1 MMVQSARN
9 LAAAACLLTFGLL
22 AAGPVLAQ
30 SATEAEVPP
39 PAIEQGAPAYDERLL
54 RLAEIIGSVD
64 YLRNLCNPDGETEWR
79 ASMQALL
86 DDEAAGEPTR
96 HAKLTAG
103 FNRGYR
109 AFASVYTTCTPSAVA
124 ADERYRREGAT
135 LAAEIVARYGN

>member
-1 MMVQSARN
+1 MMAQTARK
-9 LAAAACLLTFGLL
+9 LATTACVLTFGLL

-30 SATEAEVPP
+30 TAAEEET
-39 PAIEQGAPAYDERLL
+39 PAPVIEQGAPPYDERLL
-54 RLAEIIGSVD
+54 RLAEIIGSID
-64 YLRNLCNPDGETEWR
+64 YLRNLCNSSSETEWR

-86 DDEAAGEPTR
+86 DGEAAGEPSR

-109 AFASVYTTCTPSAVA
+109 TFASVYTTCTPSAVA

>member
-1 MMVQSARN
+1 MVRTARQF
-9 LAAAACLLTFGLL
+9 AAAACVLTFSLL
-22 AAGPVLAQ
+22 APGSVAAQ
-30 SATEAEVPP
+30 SADEAEAPAAVVEPRVPP
-39 PAIEQGAPAYDERLL
+39 PYDARLL
-54 RLAEIIGSVD
+54 RLAEIIGSID
-64 YLRNLCNPDGETEWR
+64 YLRNLCRNGGETEWR

-86 DDEAAGEPTR
+86 DGETADEPDR

-109 AFASVYTTCTPSAVA
+109 TFASVYTTCTAAAVA